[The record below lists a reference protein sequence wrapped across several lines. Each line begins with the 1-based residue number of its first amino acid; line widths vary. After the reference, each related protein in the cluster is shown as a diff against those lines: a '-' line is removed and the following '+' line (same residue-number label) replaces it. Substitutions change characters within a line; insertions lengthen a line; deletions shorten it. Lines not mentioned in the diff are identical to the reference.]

1 MTSFGR
7 DVCGDPRIAFE
18 KEWLVTNGLGGYAMG
33 TIGGA
38 LTRRYHG
45 LLIAALKPPVGRSL
59 LVSKVEE
66 TVEYD
71 GQTYKLYCNQRA
83 KDDYSDAEGCKH
95 LEAFRNDSDVITWE
109 YRCADALL
117 EKRVWMAHEANATFV
132 EYDCFHRQAPISLT
146 VDVWVN
152 CRDHHGDTKQDS
164 ATFTVEILPNGVKIT
179 PSNGAPYYVL
189 GFRMQIL
196 HDEPYVVWQG
206 KAEFTLDPRWVTGIY
221 RMEEA
226 RRGFEPLEDYYRIG
240 WFKFGFL
247 SDGRETMRLV
257 FSTKPVTAA
266 DAKTGIL
273 NPAADD
279 SRRKARRR
287 AVEIALQYVTLEEG
301 EMLVAAA
308 DQFIVKRRLP
318 EGDDGYSIIAGYP
331 WFSDWGRDTMIA
343 LPGLT
348 LATGRPEIARSI
360 LLTFARYVDQG
371 MLPNTFPEAGETVM
385 YNTVD
390 ATLWYF
396 EAIRAYLEHTGDLD
410 LVRELFPILEG
421 IINWH
426 LKGTRYQIHVD
437 PADGLLYAGEAG
449 VQLTWMDVKIGDW
462 VVTPRTGKAVE
473 INALWH
479 NALMCMA
486 GFARELRLPGE
497 HWIPFDALAER
508 VREAFG
514 RFWCKETGYLYDV
527 IDTPEGV
534 DDASIRPNAVIAAS
548 LYYSPVTLEQAR
560 AVFDVA
566 ARKLYTSHGLR
577 SLSPDDPRY
586 VGVFEGDPV
595 QRDSSYHQGTVW
607 GWLIG
612 RFVELADR
620 LGDRTAVQY
629 LDGMRRQFSGKCVGT
644 LSEIFDGDPP
654 HTPKGASA
662 QAWTVAEVLRVLAKL
677 TSQSLI

>member
-1 MTSFGR
+1 MIQFGR

-95 LEAFRNDSDVITWE
+95 LEAFRNDADLITWK
-109 YRCADALL
+109 YRCADTLL
-117 EKRVWMAHEANATFV
+117 EKRVWMAHEANTT
-132 EYDCFHRQAPISLT
+132 YLNYRQAMGKSPVQLKIA
-146 VDVWVN
+146 VWIN
-152 CRDHHGDTKQDS
+152 HRDHHGDTLQGDL
-164 ATFTVEILPNGVKIT
+164 TFEWEPLENGIKIT
-179 PSNGAPYYVL
+179 PSNGSSYYL
-189 GFRMQIL
+189 L
-196 HDEPYVVWQG
+196 SSS
-206 KAEFTLDPRWVTGIY
+206 ALFTPDPAWETGIY
-221 RMEEA
+221 RMEED
-226 RRGFEPLEDYYRIG
+226 RRGFEPYEDHFRVGVFSGSLEDTRPP
-240 WFKFGFL
+240 
-247 SDGRETMRLV
+247 LV
-257 FSTKPVTAA
+257 FAFSMSPDAPKNEVTYRDKHQAA
-266 DAKTGIL
+266 LLRDGIAPSL
-273 NPAADD
+273 YAYPA
-279 SRRKARRR
+279 
-287 AVEIALQYVTLEEG
+287 V
-301 EMLVAAA
+301 
-308 DQFIVKRRLP
+308 QFIVKRKLP
-318 EGDDGYSIIAGYP
+318 EGDEGYTIIAGYP

-348 LATGRPEIARSI
+348 LATGRPQIARSI

-410 LVRELFPILEG
+410 LVRELFPVLES

-426 LKGTRYQIHVD
+426 IKGTRYQIHVD

-473 INALWH
+473 INALWY
-479 NALMCMA
+479 NALMCMV
-486 GFARELRLPGE
+486 GFARELGLPGE
-497 HWIPFDALAER
+497 PWFAFEALAER

-527 IDTPEGV
+527 IDTPEGG

-595 QRDSSYHQGTVW
+595 KRDSSYHQGTVW

-612 RFVELADR
+612 AFVDLAIRVDAGNR
-620 LGDRTAVQY
+620 EQY

-654 HTPKGASA
+654 HAPKGANA

-677 TSQSLI
+677 RSQSGI

>member
-1 MTSFGR
+1 MTNFGR

-83 KDDYSDAEGCKH
+83 KEDYSDAEGCKH
-95 LEAFRNDSDVITWE
+95 IEGFSTSAEWT
-109 YRCADALL
+109 YRFADAALI
-117 EKRVWMAHEANATFV
+117 KSVRMAHEENTTFV
-132 EYDCFHRQAPISLT
+132 TYSVYLQRQAPIALT
-146 VDVWVN
+146 VDVWVTS
-152 CRDHHGDTKQDS
+152 RDHHGDMKQSDVIF
-164 ATFTVEILPNGVKIT
+164 AVEPVPNGVKII
-179 PSNGAPYYVL
+179 PSNGEPYYAF
-189 GFRMQIL
+189 GFY
-196 HDEPYVVWQG
+196 DPFSNPEPSIKESQS
-206 KAEFTLDPRWVTGIY
+206 EFTFDPAWVTGIY

-226 RRGFEPLEDYYRIG
+226 RRGFEPLEDHYRIG
-240 WFKFGFL
+240 WFKFRILPNDFGNV
-247 SDGRETMRLV
+247 RLV
-257 FSTKPVTAA
+257 FSTNPVTAA
-266 DAKTGIL
+266 DAESRIL
-273 NPAADD
+273 NPAAAGDA
-279 SRRKARRR
+279 RWEARRR
-287 AVEIALQYVTLEEG
+287 AVEIALEYESIEDRQ
-301 EMLVAAA
+301 MLVAAA
-308 DQFIVKRRLP
+308 DQFIVKRKLP
-318 EGDDGYSIIAGYP
+318 EGDEGYTIVAGYP

-396 EAIRAYLEHTGDLD
+396 DAIRAYLAHTRDLD
-410 LVRELFPILEG
+410 LVRELFPVLES
-421 IINWH
+421 IIDWH
-426 LKGTRYQIHVD
+426 VKGTRYSIHVD
-437 PADGLLYAGEAG
+437 PADGLLYAGEDG

-479 NALMCMA
+479 NALWCMA
-486 GFARELRLPGE
+486 EFARLIGKPFDQYEAMAARVQEGFAR
-497 HWIPFDALAER
+497 
-508 VREAFG
+508 
-514 RFWCKETGYLYDV
+514 FWCDETQYLYDV

-548 LYYSPVTLEQAR
+548 LHYSPVTREQAW
-560 AVFDVA
+560 AVFNVA

-586 VGVFEGDPV
+586 VGEFEGDPV

-607 GWLIG
+607 GWLLG

-620 LGDRTAVQY
+620 LGDRTADQY
-629 LDGMRRQFSGKCVGT
+629 LDGMRCQFSGKCVGT

-654 HTPKGASA
+654 HAPKGASA
-662 QAWTVAEVLRVLAKL
+662 QAWTVAEYLRVLAKL
-677 TSQSLI
+677 NSQRVI